1 MKYSLKSR
9 PYLRIWNLFRG
20 FSREGLQ
27 CDVVEQGWQK
37 KAGKR
42 ERVADVTAR
51 NGGSREQQ
59 VVDAKER
66 STDVKSWGNKKVA
79 LILAGRANKGPWQ
92 QATRGLARN
101 SGGKNGRKQ
110 NERLKI
116 PSSRHNGILSR
127 HLRPFSLSLP
137 SPLLSLSFLCLS
149 FRSNSAYR
157 TRKQIKLRV
166 KRKIEILRFFHGIT
180 RGNDNGKVLRACQ
193 LSRKIINST
202 KNIISTIEICYRL
215 WNVSHS
221 TFVKERS
228 QLKLS
233 VRS

>member
-1 MKYSLKSR
+1 MRQSL
-9 PYLRIWNLFRG
+9 NG
-20 FSREGLQ
+20 
-27 CDVVEQGWQK
+27 GWQK

-42 ERVADVTAR
+42 EREADVTAR

-79 LILAGRANKGPWQ
+79 LILAGRPNKGPWQ

-127 HLRPFSLSLP
+127 HLRPFFSLSL
-137 SPLLSLSFLCLS
+137 SLFLFLSLSLLFLS
-149 FRSNSAYR
+149 FHSNSAYR

-166 KRKIEILRFFHGIT
+166 KRKIEILRGFFAELLVETIMGKFCARVSSHARLLILQKHDQYNLLLIT
-180 RGNDNGKVLRACQ
+180 
-193 LSRKIINST
+193 I
-202 KNIISTIEICYRL
+202 
-215 WNVSHS
+215 
-221 TFVKERS
+221 
-228 QLKLS
+228 
-233 VRS
+233 